1 MRKLSAILF
10 ITLFALLCL
19 FGCNPSSPGNNDN
32 ANDTTDTTDK
42 TDNDDWT
49 YTNAHYA
56 NPLKFYKQDGSE
68 YFVTVAD
75 PDILRDDESG
85 YFFICTAPTLN
96 AKWATKGYCTTEDLF
111 SEAKTLWIGRGLE
124 ACSTD
129 TTTR

>member
-19 FGCNPSSPGNNDN
+19 FGCNPSSPGNNGN

-49 YTNAHYA
+49 YTNAHYT

-85 YFFICTAPTLN
+85 YF
-96 AKWATKGYCTTEDLF
+96 YMY
-111 SEAKTLWIGRGLE
+111 
-124 ACSTD
+124 
-129 TTTR
+129 